1 MFFAHA
7 LPAPPYPRTERPGLV
22 RSLRSPAH
30 SVVARRREG
39 RRPSRTRSS
48 RSGASGPG
56 GRGRPGRPLPET
68 AGLTQKW
75 ISSASPCL
83 AGSYPSS
90 PQPKEIRFPRCRALM
105 LVTLSASSPLIND
118 AFQSRGS
125 SRVREATYLGT
136 RLTRSAKPVSSV
148 MVGQTLAG
156 PSYRPCARAGMRP
169 RPGAK
174 SNSYR
179 SPSPSRIAHRSGEG
193 PMTPSRVMWVEMITF
208 PWDLHSRARSVAG
221 PAENLRLARTT

>member
-1 MFFAHA
+1 MRYPP
-7 LPAPPYPRTERPGLV
+7 LPIRGQRGPCWSGRCAR
-22 RSLRSPAH
+22 LRIRYWP
-30 SVVARRREG
+30 VGEKDDARVE
-39 RRPSRTRSS
+39 
-48 RSGASGPG
+48 
-56 GRGRPGRPLPET
+56 RGRPDQVHPDPAAVEARSPLPQT
-68 AGLTQKW
+68 VGLTQRW

-83 AGSYPSS
+83 AGSWASS

-118 AFQSRGS
+118 AFHSRGS